1 MLDTIRFVRGAVSDK
16 ATGPQPI
23 LTHFFIYDGRIQ
35 GSDGRVAI
43 DASCPELD
51 ISATLNADKFLRA
64 IDICGDKVKLKTTE
78 GGRISI
84 TDGRFRATLAS
95 HTADYPRNDPSKGK
109 KIKVPPGFIDELRI
123 LKPFI
128 GEDATRAW
136 ASNIYFHKGNAFAIY
151 NAMLGTI
158 LKSVMAELE
167 MSLPLHCM
175 EELIRI
181 GTPPDSMIQDSNSL
195 TFFWGKDRWLKSQL
209 LVDEW
214 PSKTAEELVV
224 SFPKKLQAIPD
235 GFLDA
240 VKKLTPFCRDPDYPI
255 IDFDERGI
263 STEEGDSKAEIIGI
277 KLKSF
282 RSDSRNLIA
291 LLEVADEMLV
301 ADDGKRAYFKSK
313 ENRWL
318 GILAGIHKT

>member
-16 ATGPQPI
+16 ITGPQPI

-43 DASCPELD
+43 DASCPELT
-51 ISATLNADKFLRA
+51 INATLNADKFLRA
-64 IDICGDKVKLKTTE
+64 IDICGDKVKLKVTE
-78 GGRISI
+78 GGKVSI
-84 TDGRFRATLAS
+84 TDGRFRAILSS

-109 KIKVPPGFIDELRI
+109 KIKVPAGFIDELRL

-136 ASNIYFHKGNAFAIY
+136 SSNVYFHQGNAFAIY
-151 NAMLGTI
+151 NAMLGVI
-158 LKSVMAELE
+158 LKSVMGEFDI
-167 MSLPLHCM
+167 SLPLHCM

-181 GTPPDSMIQDSNSL
+181 GDPPDSMVQDSISL

-214 PSKTAEELVV
+214 PSKTAEDLVA
-224 SFPKKLQAIPD
+224 SFPKKLQAIPE

-240 VKKLTPFCRDPDYPI
+240 IQKLVPFCKDPSYPV

-263 STEEGDSKAEIIGI
+263 STEEGDSKAEITGI
-277 KLKSF
+277 KLADF
-282 RSDSRNLIA
+282 RSDSRNLVA
-291 LLEVADEMLV
+291 LLNNAAEMFIN
-301 ADDGKRAYFKSK
+301 AEGTRAYFRNK
-313 ENRWL
+313 ETRWL
-318 GILAGIHKT
+318 GILAGIRKT